1 MNKKRLLC
9 VALTAVLTVSSTA
22 IVAFASQTSTNTTTN
37 VSKVAVASDKKAKT
51 ASKSAT
57 LANTTAINDTKTGAG
72 ANDAGDKAESK
83 PVEVNTTQTTPE
95 NNVNTNA
102 NANANANVN
111 TNNTNTNANVNANTN
126 GNANVNTNTNA
137 NANTNVNTNINPG
150 NISDAQA
157 IQTAKDAIK
166 YYTGVDIDT
175 VISRDDLKP
184 YISRSNSPYAWGP
197 DIMVSFYNNS
207 NYSDNISASIS
218 AIDGKVYSVNAMIGR
233 YTRTSIDENK
243 VKDAAIS
250 FLKDKGLGTNF
261 TSITVDYEKVSVGI
275 VGAKALYADGT
286 EILLEFDADNN
297 SVVNF
302 THYNLKTM
310 KFMH

>member
-1 MNKKRLLC
+1 MNKKRLFC

-22 IVAFASQTSTNTTTN
+22 IAAFASQTSTNTTTTN
-37 VSKVAVASDKKAKT
+37 VAKVAVASDKKATT

-57 LANTTAINDTKTGAG
+57 LANTTSINDTKTGAG

-102 NANANANVN
+102 N
-111 TNNTNTNANVNANTN
+111 TNVNANTN
-126 GNANVNTNTNA
+126 ANANGNANANTNTNVNTNTNI
-137 NANTNVNTNINPG
+137 NTNVNSNINPG

-175 VISRDDLKP
+175 VISRDGLKP
-184 YISRSNSPYAWGP
+184 YITRSNSPYAWGP

-218 AIDGKVYSVNAMIGR
+218 TVDGKVYSVNAMIGR
-233 YTRTSIDENK
+233 YAVTSIDENK

-250 FLKDKGLGTNF
+250 FLKDKGFGTNF

-297 SVVNF
+297 AVVNF